1 MITLGTS
8 FAGISMK
15 NPTMLAS
22 GMMGETGS
30 SLCRVSEMGAGAL
43 VTKSI
48 GLEPRYGYPN
58 PTLVELPY
66 GYINAMGLP
75 GPGIELFNEEMKD
88 ALKCGVP
95 IIGSLFAAVPDDF
108 IELAAKMKEYG
119 AAAVELNLS
128 CPHAKGYGMEIGI
141 DPAAVGNIIRE
152 VKGSVDITV
161 IAKLTPNTHLLLDVA
176 KEAEAAG
183 CDCIAAINTLKAM
196 AISVEAK
203 RPVLFN
209 KTGGLSGPAVKPVG
223 LRCVYEL
230 SDVLD
235 IPIIGVGGAETGRD
249 VLEYIMAGASAVQI
263 GSAVGRRGL
272 NVFSDICSEMKELM
286 EKNDIKSVKE
296 IVGVA
301 HV

>member
-1 MITLGTS
+1 MISLDTS
-8 FAGISMK
+8 FAGISLK

-22 GMMGETGS
+22 GMMGETGD
-30 SLCRVSEMGAGAL
+30 SLVRISEMGAGAL
-43 VTKSI
+43 ITKSI

-75 GPGIELFNEEMKD
+75 GPGIDAFEEEMSE
-88 ALKCGVP
+88 ALKSEVP
-95 IIGSLFAAVPDDF
+95 VIGSLFAAIPDDF
-108 IELAAKMKEYG
+108 VELTGKMKDYG

-141 DPAAVGNIIRE
+141 DPVAVGKIIRE
-152 VKGSVDITV
+152 IKGSVDIPI
-161 IAKLTPNTHLLLDVA
+161 IAKLTPNTHLMLDVA

-209 KTGGLSGPAVKPVG
+209 KSGGLSGPAVKPVG
-223 LRCVYEL
+223 LKCIYDLYE
-230 SDVLD
+230 VID
-235 IPIIGVGGAETGRD
+235 IPLIGIGGIETGRD
-249 VLEYIMAGASAVQI
+249 ALEYILAGASAVQI
-263 GSAVGRRGL
+263 GSAIGRRGL
-272 NVFSDICSEMKELM
+272 PVFKDICSEMRDLM
-286 EKNDIKSVKE
+286 EKNGMSTISE
-296 IVGVA
+296 IVGAA

>member
-1 MITLGTS
+1 MITLDVS
-8 FAGISMK
+8 FAGLTLK

-22 GMMGETGS
+22 GMMGETGA
-30 SLCRVSEMGAGAL
+30 SLTRVSALGAGAV

-58 PTLVELPY
+58 PSLVELPY

-75 GPGIELFNEEMKD
+75 GPGIELFAEEMQE
-88 ALKCGVP
+88 ARHCGVP
-95 IIGSLFAAVPDDF
+95 VIGSLFAAVPDDF
-108 IELAAKMKEYG
+108 IELAGRMKDYG
-119 AAAVELNLS
+119 ADAVELNLS

-141 DPAAVGNIIRE
+141 DPQAVGKIIRE
-152 VKGSVDITV
+152 VKGSVDIPL
-161 IAKLTPNTHLLLDVA
+161 IAKLTPNTHLLVEVA

-183 CDCIAAINTLKAM
+183 CDCVAAINTIKAM
-196 AISVEAK
+196 AISVEAR
-203 RPVLFN
+203 RPLLFN

-230 SDVLD
+230 AEVLE
-235 IPIIGVGGAETGRD
+235 IPIIGVGGAESGRD

-263 GSAVGRRGL
+263 GSGIGRRGL
-272 NVFSDICSEMKELM
+272 NVFQEICTEMKELM
-286 EKNDIKSVKE
+286 AANDIQSIQE

>member
-1 MITLGTS
+1 
-8 FAGISMK
+8 
-15 NPTMLAS
+15 
-22 GMMGETGS
+22 
-30 SLCRVSEMGAGAL
+30 
-43 VTKSI
+43 
-48 GLEPRYGYPN
+48 
-58 PTLVELPY
+58 
-66 GYINAMGLP
+66 
-75 GPGIELFNEEMKD
+75 
-88 ALKCGVP
+88 
-95 IIGSLFAAVPDDF
+95 
-108 IELAAKMKEYG
+108 MKEYG
-119 AAAVELNLS
+119 ASAVELNLS

-141 DPAAVGNIIRE
+141 DPVAVGKIIRE

-209 KTGGLSGPAVKPVG
+209 KTGGLSGPAVKPIG

-230 SDVLD
+230 SEVLD
-235 IPIIGVGGAETGRD
+235 IPIIGVGGIETGRD

-272 NVFSDICSEMKELM
+272 SVFNDICSEMKDLM
-286 EKNDIKSVKE
+286 EKNDIQSIKE